1 MMAAAAAAA
10 VASAAATVSPGLV
23 PPPPGQKVLSVRHY
37 EAGPPLPEDGE
48 LLAKGNAVPGTEAVA
63 EPLEEEWVTRKRVE
77 LTTTRQTE
85 TRVKRQVELDEEGRV
100 VGDSGPIVTT
110 NTTEDTRSEEQQHTE
125 HRAVGPDDDPLPPLE
140 GADAIAAGA
149 VKSLVSSAAEDGAG
163 GTVVREVRERKVK
176 SREEREEVCETEDV
190 IHLGD
195 ITDEGYLAAV
205 RENKDVR
212 SAAAVDSKALTP
224 EGPRIIRQTTKGR
237 KVVDTED
244 TEEASLATPD
254 GRLLT
259 ETIKQN
265 HHVEEDLVEDDDGKD
280 LPDEEVE
287 GEGKSHNYV
296 RTKEEEVVS
305 YLSNGKKIAEEMKYR
320 AEGFEG
326 EKETGD
332 ETDAP
337 PRLRSLKPRMASR
350 GLHPSSPNGGERKDA
365 LTKRPLDLDAEEE
378 TRKVETSK
386 WLEHHFGSDSRSS
399 REGSAGGFEDPESP
413 FFGGITPGG
422 GSYIGIT
429 MKSKTNN
436 ILGKD
441 AVTPTDI
448 REPLR
453 SSPMPSPIKTNG
465 VANGYGIKTPEP
477 LSPPPM
483 PATNGYHHHHTETEI
498 ARTTRISGGS
508 GGQGII
514 GRKDVIQVLPTGPG
528 RTFRPPRGVAAPPPS
543 TAELAHVEPQK
554 RKKRPPPQPSWTADA
569 NGEEDERVEG
579 RRPWSPEENGR
590 RGSADDLIGRNMS
603 PNFLSGPKPY
613 RPSTLSSPSDHS
625 WNNRTEEATVSWT
638 NGSTTEHHV
647 VVTNGDHRGSTG
659 HLAPIPP
666 SAPAPPP
673 PEVVR
678 VARTRRRAPP
688 VPGPPETN
696 GISIEP
702 QHNPPPPVMPP
713 MEKKQFHQ
721 KTRFAD
727 EEEEDEED
735 EEIIDI
741 GRDERPNG
749 KKANGINKK
758 VKKKKSGSFGDS
770 IRRLVGRLRSRSS
783 EKKKGKDEPAS
794 RQNGHQPPQKS
805 MTNGHGRRGSWRSSS
820 RSPSPDEYG
829 EPTYRR
835 YHNAIDGNV
844 RPSSM
849 KRHPQDRHRDPPER
863 GDFNARRGRHVGVR
877 RESSPNEATS
887 EEEEEPY
894 EGEGGGA
901 VDEREGVGVVVGGP
915 VAPPRSRPATTTTS
929 SSSYQGHPPVTQRQ
943 SAESGGSYRHQQST
957 RAHQQVVRGGSR
969 QNLRISSPARRGSS
983 PGNRPGN
990 EASSRGDS
998 SWKGSSSRG
1007 QRRDYGAEIASSGGG
1022 SSSRRRNSAYSP
1034 ERGSAPFS
1042 STNSE
1047 GEGGRRREADR
1058 VPPLLAT
1065 STPMDYDKKHS
1076 SYTARREETGNHV
1089 QRFYLGEDPFGG
1101 SIYGRERE
1109 YEGVKRSSRQQRNH
1123 SDDQRRSGVRYGAT
1137 LGRPS
1142 GSSANHTS
1150 TYHSQT
1156 ESTRA
1161 QTLPRKLRH
1170 SPPHHSNNHVS
1181 TTTSSVR
1188 RQLYAD
1194 SPSTNSFAKS
1204 KELQRHTGSLIN
1216 VSIVNNVTPGGSTNT
1231 TRAPPAKP
1239 ARTYRSNLSRSKS
1252 FNVHGNQE
1260 DEVDTFHV
1268 KHNKLI
1274 NGDKWESQA
1283 SRYRSNPQLS
1293 RILHE
1298 ESPLKSPGIISSIN
1312 RSQRDI
1318 REAIR
1323 EESDTKFADMIR
1335 REEDGL
1341 LKKKEWTPKN
1351 FKERNGFVSS
1361 SGLSVDKTP
1370 GGRSESVRIT
1380 SVSDGPS
1387 VTRTVKNFEKRSSG
1401 GEGVNG
1407 GSGRLETTYEA
1418 TTTVTE
1424 SRSRPSSIWNRN
1436 RKVLGPGFTE
1446 STGNGGV
1453 VIEVRNGRL

>member
-10 VASAAATVSPGLV
+10 VASAATVSPGLV

-37 EAGPPLPEDGE
+37 EAGPPLPEEGE
-48 LLAKGNAVPGTEAVA
+48 AILAKGKDGKSNAVPGSEAA
-63 EPLEEEWVTRKRVE
+63 GEPIEEEWVTRKRVE

-110 NTTEDTRSEEQQHTE
+110 NTTEDTRSEEQKHTE
-125 HRAVGPDDDPLPPLE
+125 GF
-140 GADAIAAGA
+140 
-149 VKSLVSSAAEDGAG
+149 LV
-163 GTVVREVRERKVK
+163 
-176 SREEREEVCETEDV
+176 
-190 IHLGD
+190 
-195 ITDEGYLAAV
+195 AV
-205 RENKDVR
+205 REKKDVR
-212 SAAAVDSKALTP
+212 TTAAVDSTALAP
-224 EGPRIIRQTTKGR
+224 EGPRIVRQTAKGH

-259 ETIKQN
+259 ETKTQ
-265 HHVEEDLVEDDDGKD
+265 HQHVEEDIVEDDDDDGKD
-280 LPDEEVE
+280 LPDEEIE

-296 RTKEEEVVS
+296 RTKEEEIVS
-305 YLSNGKKIAEEMKYR
+305 YLSNGVKIAEEMKYR

-337 PRLRSLKPRMASR
+337 PRLRALKPRLSSK
-350 GLHPSSPNGGERKDA
+350 GVHPPSPAGGERKDA

-413 FFGGITPGG
+413 FYGGVTPGG

-436 ILGKD
+436 LVGKD

-453 SSPMPSPIKTNG
+453 TSPLPSSMKTNG
-465 VANGYGIKTPEP
+465 IANGYNSSKAPEP
-477 LSPPPM
+477 ISPPPM
-483 PATNGYHHHHTETEI
+483 PTTNGYHHHHTETEI
-498 ARTTRISGGS
+498 TRTTRTSSGS
-508 GGQGII
+508 GGQGIL

-543 TAELAHVEPQK
+543 TTELTHVEPQK
-554 RKKRPPPQPSWTADA
+554 RKKRPPPQPLWTAEA

-579 RRPWSPEENGR
+579 RNSRPWSPEENGR
-590 RGSADDLIGRNMS
+590 RGSGDDLIGRNMS

-613 RPSTLSSPSDHS
+613 RPSTISSPSDHS
-625 WNNRTEEATVSWT
+625 WNNRTEEATVSWA
-638 NGSTTEHHV
+638 NGVTEHQHV
-647 VVTNGDHRGSTG
+647 VVTNGDGHHHHHGSTG
-659 HLAPIPP
+659 HLASP
-666 SAPAPPP
+666 SSPAPPP
-673 PEVVR
+673 QEGLR

-688 VPGPPETN
+688 IPGTPETN
-696 GISIEP
+696 GAVHEAHIP
-702 QHNPPPPVMPP
+702 APPVMSPQ
-713 MEKKQFHQ
+713 EKKQTHQ

-727 EEEEDEED
+727 EEEDEDDE
-735 EEIIDI
+735 EEIIDV
-741 GRDERPNG
+741 GRDERVNG
-749 KKANGINKK
+749 KKANKK

-783 EKKKGKDEPAS
+783 EKKKGKEEQGG
-794 RQNGHQPPQKS
+794 RQNGHHPPQQQKTLS
-805 MTNGHGRRGSWRSSS
+805 NGHGNARRGSWRSSS

-835 YHNAIDGNV
+835 YQTAIDGNI
-844 RPSSM
+844 RPSL
-849 KRHPQDRHRDPPER
+849 KRQQEDRHRDQHHER
-863 GDFNARRGRHVGVR
+863 GDLNGRQRGGGRPVGVR

-887 EEEEEPY
+887 EEEEPY
-894 EGEGGGA
+894 EGEGT
-901 VDEREGVGVVVGGP
+901 VDGRDGIGVVVGGP
-915 VAPPRSRPATTTTS
+915 VAPPRSRPATTTS
-929 SSSYQGHPPVTQRQ
+929 SSSYQGHLPVTQQHRGLQ
-943 SAESGGSYRHQQST
+943 AESSGGSSYRHHQHARGHHHVVGGRGT
-957 RAHQQVVRGGSR
+957 RQHLQV
-969 QNLRISSPARRGSS
+969 SSPSRRTNS
-983 PGNRPGN
+983 PATRQSN
-990 EASSRGDS
+990 ETSSRGETDR

-1007 QRRDYGAEIASSGGG
+1007 RRDYGAEVGSSGGG

-1058 VPPLLAT
+1058 VPPLLT

-1076 SYTARREETGNHV
+1076 SYTARREEAGNHV

-1109 YEGVKRSSRQQRNH
+1109 YEGVKRSSRQRGHGDEQKK
-1123 SDDQRRSGVRYGAT
+1123 SSVRYGAT
-1137 LGRPS
+1137 LGRPTGS
-1142 GSSANHTS
+1142 GTNHSSS
-1150 TYHSQT
+1150 YHSHT
-1156 ESTRA
+1156 ETTRA

-1170 SPPHHSNNHVS
+1170 SPPHPNTNHVS
-1181 TTTSSVR
+1181 TTTSTVR

-1194 SPSTNSFAKS
+1194 SPSTNSFS
-1204 KELQRHTGSLIN
+1204 KNKGLQRHTGSLIN
-1216 VSIVNNVTPGGSTNT
+1216 VSIVNNVTPGGNNN
-1231 TRAPPAKP
+1231 RAPPAKP
-1239 ARTYRSNLSRSKS
+1239 ARTYRSSLSRSKS
-1252 FNVHGNQE
+1252 FNVHGNQD
-1260 DEVDTFHV
+1260 DEVDSSLPR
-1268 KHNKLI
+1268 HNKLI
-1274 NGDKWESQA
+1274 NGDNWESQA

-1312 RSQRDI
+1312 RSQRDL
-1318 REAIR
+1318 RDAVR
-1323 EESDTKFADMIR
+1323 EESNTRFADMIR
-1335 REEDGL
+1335 KEEEGH
-1341 LKKKEWTPKN
+1341 LKRKEWTPKN
-1351 FKERNGFVSS
+1351 FKERNGIVSG
-1361 SGLSVDKTP
+1361 GLSGDKNA

-1380 SVSDGPS
+1380 TVSDGPS
-1387 VTRTVKNFEKRSSG
+1387 VTRTVRNFEKRSSG
-1401 GEGVNG
+1401 DGVNG

-1424 SRSRPSSIWNRN
+1424 SRTRPTSIWNRN
-1436 RKVLGPGFTE
+1436 RKSVLGPGFSE